1 MFIASL
7 IYAIRR
13 YARYRSQL
21 GSIDELDERTLRDIG
36 ISRGELV
43 TTASRDFP
51 AAISVNPAPALE
63 LSKQKARAGAGLSR
77 FGQVAAKTSA

>member
-21 GSIDELDERTLRDIG
+21 GSIDELNERTLRDIG

-43 TTASRDFP
+43 TTASRMT
-51 AAISVNPAPALE
+51 
-63 LSKQKARAGAGLSR
+63 SR
-77 FGQVAAKTSA
+77 QQYP

>member
-7 IYAIRR
+7 IYAIKR

-21 GSIDELDERTLRDIG
+21 GSINDLDERTLRDIG

-43 TTASRDFP
+43 T
-51 AAISVNPAPALE
+51 AAWRMTGRQQYP
-63 LSKQKARAGAGLSR
+63 
-77 FGQVAAKTSA
+77 

>member
-21 GSIDELDERTLRDIG
+21 GSIDELDERTLRIG

-43 TTASRDFP
+43 TTASRM
-51 AAISVNPAPALE
+51 
-63 LSKQKARAGAGLSR
+63 
-77 FGQVAAKTSA
+77 TSWQQYP